1 MASNSLTN
9 TNISETYVGVL
20 HANGAALP
28 PLPQREDLYDG
39 FGNKSA
45 LKVGRAGAG
54 IDVDGT
60 LGASFKTAI
69 AEAIYPV
76 GSVIFSQDNNNPGTR
91 FTGTSWSQISEGR
104 FIAGTGTGNDGTE
117 AKTIP
122 AGSDTTG
129 KYNHPLTTAELAS
142 HSHGLDQLSNNA
154 GIDSTAFG
162 QGVSNNQQRDAV
174 GRQATVNTFTSA
186 STGSGTPH
194 NNMPPSFGLYVWQ
207 RIA

>member
-1 MASNSLTN
+1 MASTSLTN

-20 HANGAALP
+20 HAKGAALP
-28 PLPQREDLYDG
+28 ETGQEDLYDG

-60 LGASFKTAI
+60 LGASFKAAI
-69 AEAIYPV
+69 ADAIYPI

-91 FTGTSWSQISEGR
+91 FTGTAWTQISEGR

-122 AGSDTTG
+122 AGNDTIG
-129 KYNHPLTTAELAS
+129 KYNHQLTTAELP
-142 HSHGLDQLSNNA
+142 SHGHEAKFSGGGSVSLGGDTIGVGNSNNGNDRLSNDIVQN
-154 GIDSTAFG
+154 
-162 QGVSNNQQRDAV
+162 
-174 GRQATVNTFTSA
+174 
-186 STGSGTPH
+186 TGSGTPH

-207 RIA
+207 RTS

>member
-1 MASNSLTN
+1 MASTSLTN

-20 HANGAALP
+20 HAKGAALP
-28 PLPQREDLYDG
+28 ATGQEDLYDG

-60 LGASFKTAI
+60 LGASFKAAI
-69 AEAIYPV
+69 AEAIYPI

-91 FTGTSWSQISEGR
+91 FTGTTWTQISEGR

-122 AGSDTTG
+122 AGNDTIG
-129 KYNHPLTTAELAS
+129 KYNHQLATAELP
-142 HSHGLDQLSNNA
+142 SHGHEAKFSGGGTVSLGGDTIGVGNSNNGNDRLSNDIVQN
-154 GIDSTAFG
+154 
-162 QGVSNNQQRDAV
+162 
-174 GRQATVNTFTSA
+174 
-186 STGSGTPH
+186 TGSNTPH

-207 RIA
+207 RTS

>member
-1 MASNSLTN
+1 MASTSLTN

-20 HANGAALP
+20 HAKGAALP
-28 PLPQREDLYDG
+28 ATGQEDLYDG

-60 LGASFKTAI
+60 LGASFKAAI

-91 FTGTSWSQISEGR
+91 FTGTTWAQISEGR

-122 AGSDTTG
+122 AGNDTIG
-129 KYNHPLTTAELAS
+129 KYNHQLTTAELP
-142 HSHGLDQLSNNA
+142 SHGHEAKFSGGGSVSLGGDTIGVGNSNNGNDRLSNDIVQN
-154 GIDSTAFG
+154 
-162 QGVSNNQQRDAV
+162 
-174 GRQATVNTFTSA
+174 
-186 STGSGTPH
+186 TGSNTPH

-207 RIA
+207 RTS

>member
-28 PLPQREDLYDG
+28 PLPQQEDLYDG

-122 AGSDTTG
+122 AGNDATG
-129 KYNHPLTTAELAS
+129 KYNHQLTTAELP
-142 HSHGLDQLSNNA
+142 SHGHEAKFSIGGSASLGGDTISPGNSNNGNDKLSNDVVQN
-154 GIDSTAFG
+154 
-162 QGVSNNQQRDAV
+162 
-174 GRQATVNTFTSA
+174 
-186 STGSGTPH
+186 TGSNTPH

-207 RIA
+207 RTS